1 MNKTEAHQRKLTA
14 GETIWVIGL
23 FFLFFFLSMQKEFN
37 YAPDELMRYQI
48 PEYIFRHNALPNG
61 NMEELRNEIWGFSY
75 AYYPFFLGPLLSAGF
90 MKIVSVFT
98 VDPFA
103 LVVAARFTSV
113 LSGVAVTYFAIKI
126 AKELFDKNTKWIFI
140 TFTTLIPQFIFLTT
154 YVNNDVIAVAGSA
167 MIVYAW
173 ILGIRERWEWKSCV
187 LLAVG
192 IGVCALSYYNSYGW
206 ILCSIFV
213 FFASELWQRR
223 KKISDKELWKWGI
236 CISVIVVAMISY
248 FFIRNAMLYDGDFLG
263 MRSLTEASEM
273 YARGDIKPS
282 NRPTPM
288 NLGMGL
294 GEMLN
299 TTQYM
304 GKTWANATFQSFV
317 AVFGYMDVY
326 APDWVY
332 NVYKI
337 VLLLG
342 VIGII
347 IRLVQR
353 LKNDRTKQIK
363 EQVIFHVNMLI
374 CMVIPV
380 GLSIYYSYATDY
392 QPQGRYCYPM
402 LLALTYFVAKGM
414 ESLVKLLPSE
424 KAQMMLCRTMSA
436 LFGALTGYVYLSM
449 YMFWL

>member
-1 MNKTEAHQRKLTA
+1 L
-14 GETIWVIGL
+14 
-23 FFLFFFLSMQKEFN
+23 
-37 YAPDELMRYQI
+37 
-48 PEYIFRHNALPNG
+48 
-61 NMEELRNEIWGFSY
+61 
-75 AYYPFFLGPLLSAGF
+75 
-90 MKIVSVFT
+90 
-98 VDPFA
+98 
-103 LVVAARFTSV
+103 
-113 LSGVAVTYFAIKI
+113 
-126 AKELFDKNTKWIFI
+126 
-140 TFTTLIPQFIFLTT
+140 
-154 YVNNDVIAVAGSA
+154 
-167 MIVYAW
+167 
-173 ILGIRERWEWKSCV
+173 
-187 LLAVG
+187 
-192 IGVCALSYYNSYGW
+192 
-206 ILCSIFV
+206 
-213 FFASELWQRR
+213 
-223 KKISDKELWKWGI
+223 
-236 CISVIVVAMISY
+236 
-248 FFIRNAMLYDGDFLG
+248 
-263 MRSLTEASEM
+263 
-273 YARGDIKPS
+273 

-317 AVFGYMDVY
+317 AAFGYMDVY

-342 VIGII
+342 GIGII

-374 CMVIPV
+374 CMVIPI

-424 KAQMMLCRTMSA
+424 KSA
-436 LFGALTGYVYLSM
+436 DDVMPYNECIIWSHNGVCIFVHVYVLVIINSRKRCLIKWKKNRFYIS
-449 YMFWL
+449 